1 MTSIDPKPGE
11 EVNTILHRIADA
23 QPEPPADLWARIE
36 AAHGARS
43 RRRRLHRFA
52 AAGTLCVALVGAFA
66 LRSPRLPSAAPEIDW
81 QARAQALELQL
92 LAIEHDQRAPAATAV
107 AFDAGPATSE
117 LAEIDRRLQAAYE
130 HRTYAD
136 QLVPLWKR
144 RSELL
149 DALIAARKE
158 RLTLTRI

>member
-1 MTSIDPKPGE
+1 MARQPIYGLLLGNAILIALVSILRLE
-11 EVNTILHRIADA
+11 F
-23 QPEPPADLWARIE
+23 
-36 AAHGARS
+36 AHG
-43 RRRRLHRFA
+43 
-52 AAGTLCVALVGAFA
+52 T
-66 LRSPRLPSAAPEIDW
+66 
-81 QARAQALELQL
+81 
-92 LAIEHDQRAPAATAV
+92 
-107 AFDAGPATSE
+107 GPATSE